1 MRTLGFTLALMLTT
15 ALLVTLLFVIPPA
28 LLLGGLILLIAGL
41 SVTAVGRQ
49 IGSIARVGIATIP
62 KRLGAS
68 AVVVV
73 GIAGVVGVLVG
84 LLAMGAGFERTL
96 KQTGNDDTVI
106 VLQTGAQSEAASALA
121 HDTAAIVS
129 QAPQILR
136 NAEGRPI
143 VSPELLVGARLRKK
157 NTGHDTNVA
166 IRGVGERAWELRPR
180 VTIIA
185 GRKFKSGLHELIV
198 GQSAHQ
204 QFSETDIGDALKLN
218 GQSWTVVGIFDSGD
232 AHNSELWADTDVV
245 SSAFRRGSGKT
256 SLALQLTSAS
266 AFDAFNSLLA
276 SDPRLRVNALT
287 TLQYY
292 SRQSQGLAKLTRIL
306 GGTIGAIMALGAIF
320 GALNTMYSAVAARAR
335 EIATLRAIGFLGVP
349 VIVSVLVET
358 MLLAATGG
366 LLGAAIAWLLLD
378 GFIASTMGSSGQI
391 VFAFDVSPAL
401 LWNGLK
407 WALAI
412 GLVGGLFPAIRAAR
426 MPIVSGLREL

>member
-1 MRTLGFTLALMLTT
+1 MRTLGLTLALMLTT
-15 ALLVTLLFVIPPA
+15 ALLVTLLFALPPVA
-28 LLLGGLILLIAGL
+28 LLGSLVLLVAGL
-41 SVTAVGRQ
+41 SFTATGRQ
-49 IGSIARVGIATIP
+49 IGSVARVGIATIP

-68 AVVVV
+68 VVVVV

-96 KQTGNDDTVI
+96 KQTGTDDTVI
-106 VLQTGAQSEAASALA
+106 VLQAGAQSEAASALA

-157 NTGHDTNVA
+157 NSGHDTNVA

-180 VTIIA
+180 VRIIA

-204 QFSETDIGDALKLN
+204 QFSGTEIGNALKLN

-245 SSAFRRGSGKT
+245 GSAFRRGSGKT
-256 SLALQLTSAS
+256 SLALRLTGAG
-266 AFDAFNSLLA
+266 AFNAFNSLLA
-276 SDPRLRVNALT
+276 SDPRLRVTALT

-292 SRQSQGLAKLTRIL
+292 SRQSQDLAKLTRIL
-306 GGTIGAIMALGAIF
+306 GATIGAIMALGAIF

-349 VIVSVLVET
+349 VIVSVLMEM

-366 LLGAAIAWLLLD
+366 VLGAAIAWLLLD

-412 GLVGGLFPAIRAAR
+412 GLVGGLFPAVRAAR

>member
-15 ALLVTLLFVIPPA
+15 ALLVTLLFVLPPA

-41 SVTAVGRQ
+41 SFTAVGRQ
-49 IGSIARVGIATIP
+49 IGSVARVGIATIP

-96 KQTGNDDTVI
+96 KQAGNDDTVI
-106 VLQTGAQSEAASALA
+106 VLQAGAQSEAASALA

-157 NTGHDTNVA
+157 STGHDTNVA

-180 VTIIA
+180 VRIIA

-198 GQSAHQ
+198 GRSAHQ

-245 SSAFRRGSGKT
+245 GSAFRRGSGKT
-256 SLALQLTSAS
+256 SLALQLTSAG

-276 SDPRLRVNALT
+276 SDPRLRVTALT

-306 GGTIGAIMALGAIF
+306 GATIGAIMALGAIF

-349 VIVSVLVET
+349 VIVSVLMET

-412 GLVGGLFPAIRAAR
+412 GLVGGLFPAVRAAR

>member
-1 MRTLGFTLALMLTT
+1 MRTLGFTLVLLLTT
-15 ALLVTLLFVIPPA
+15 ALLVTLLFVLPPV
-28 LLLGGLILLIAGL
+28 LLLGGLVLLIAGL
-41 SVTAVGRQ
+41 SFTVVGRQ
-49 IGSIARVGIATIP
+49 IGSVARVGIATIP

-68 AVVVV
+68 VVVVV

-96 KQTGNDDTVI
+96 KQTGTDDTVI
-106 VLQTGAQSEAASALA
+106 VLQAGAQSEAASALA

-180 VTIIA
+180 VRIIA

-204 QFSETDIGDALKLN
+204 QFSGTDIGDALTLN

-245 SSAFRRGSGKT
+245 GSAFRRGSGKT
-256 SLALQLTSAS
+256 SLALQLTGAG

-306 GGTIGAIMALGAIF
+306 GATIGATMALGAIF

-366 LLGAAIAWLLLD
+366 VLGAAIAWLLLD

-412 GLVGGLFPAIRAAR
+412 GLVGGLFPAVRAAR
-426 MPIVSGLREL
+426 MPIAMGLREL

>member
-15 ALLVTLLFVIPPA
+15 ALLVALLFVLPPV
-28 LLLGGLILLIAGL
+28 LLLGGLILLVAGL
-41 SVTAVGRQ
+41 SFTAVGRQ
-49 IGSIARVGIATIP
+49 IGSVARVGIATIP

-68 AVVVV
+68 LVVVV

-96 KQTGNDDTVI
+96 KQTGTDDTVI
-106 VLQTGAQSEAASALA
+106 VLQAGAQSEAASALA

-180 VTIIA
+180 VRIIA

-204 QFSETDIGDALKLN
+204 QFSGTDIGDALKLN
-218 GQSWTVVGIFDSGD
+218 GQSWTVVGIFDSSD

-245 SSAFRRGSGKT
+245 GSAFRRGSGKN
-256 SLALQLTSAS
+256 SLALRLTSA
-266 AFDAFNSLLA
+266 AEFDAFNALLA
-276 SDPRLRVNALT
+276 SDPG
-287 TLQYY
+287 
-292 SRQSQGLAKLTRIL
+292 SG
-306 GGTIGAIMALGAIF
+306 
-320 GALNTMYSAVAARAR
+320 
-335 EIATLRAIGFLGVP
+335 
-349 VIVSVLVET
+349 
-358 MLLAATGG
+358 
-366 LLGAAIAWLLLD
+366 
-378 GFIASTMGSSGQI
+378 STH
-391 VFAFDVSPAL
+391 
-401 LWNGLK
+401 
-407 WALAI
+407 
-412 GLVGGLFPAIRAAR
+412 
-426 MPIVSGLREL
+426 